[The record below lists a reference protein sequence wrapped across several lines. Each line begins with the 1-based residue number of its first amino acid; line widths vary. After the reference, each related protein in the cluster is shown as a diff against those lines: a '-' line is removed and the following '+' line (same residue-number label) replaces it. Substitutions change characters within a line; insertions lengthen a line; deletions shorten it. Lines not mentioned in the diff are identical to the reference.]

1 MFSAKGLHRFNHGRA
16 DNDVAPLGPDCRP
29 EDADQSRRTDRPQG
43 CAINVDRIFHDE
55 PSVRRLV
62 ARFPDP
68 AQLRVCYDRL

>member
-43 CAINVDRIFHDE
+43 CAIKYVRQRDGQVNVTLGQF
-55 PSVRRLV
+55 
-62 ARFPDP
+62 
-68 AQLRVCYDRL
+68 